1 MSDAGHEDRMDLGE
15 DTTDDLPEITGGIS
29 ILVTQAF
36 CPAGHN
42 LIRREDV
49 LFSKHKGISIQ
60 VSAGDW
66 SGEVVASPFY
76 GDDRI
81 RGMNEGIPKGTKCR
95 LTCPI
100 CGVELPVQ
108 APCGCPTGG
117 DLHSLFLRTDLR
129 ESEQIML
136 CDVYGCKRSRVM
148 DSLQVVSD
156 IADRED
162 EA

>member
-1 MSDAGHEDRMDLGE
+1 MSDAGHDDRTDIDEDIS
-15 DTTDDLPEITGGIS
+15 DDLPEITGGIS

-42 LIRREDV
+42 LIHREEP

-66 SGEVVASPFY
+66 SGEVVVSPFY
-76 GDDRI
+76 GDTRI
-81 RGMNEGIPKGTKCR
+81 KGMNEATPKGTKCR

-100 CGVELPVQ
+100 CGTELPVQ

-117 DLHSLFLRTDLR
+117 DFHSLYLRTDLR

-156 IADRED
+156 IADLED